1 MVLPLWG
8 LISWGA
14 TVASK
19 QQSHWG
25 KRQKSTLLFSRAQ
38 LMDRRTPKR
47 NRSASWGLRDADR
60 LRRPSLCLVKVS
72 FCEGDNIGGLTM
84 RLVSA
89 TPFHLLHIVG
99 WKQVAHAQKW
109 RRAGQL
115 PRVNFSS
122 DYCRHSRGMWSPYL
136 SVPYGSSLQK
146 LFERNLRK
154 ARPSSWKR
162 CEPFF
167 FFFPPSKEEVESHFR
182 APSQVSRDWV
192 LFRTGE
198 ICQPCFRCMSSTS
211 FIIRK
216 CGTGTCQHKHSTG
229 AGFIIKKNGT
239 RASSSHQVDRNW
251 RRRHETSHNK
261 QTTRKNGGPVFS
273 LSPKKRWKQNMTSGQ
288 QNEKQSKKKKE
299 KLISCLTRRR
309 ASRGSSRNRRAI
321 AW

>member
-1 MVLPLWG
+1 MSTNPFFVIWIICKIMCAQQTEKRRESTHLSPLFPPLVTNRCVAWNCDAFE
-8 LISWGA
+8 LTSSPILNLSQDEWFFHYEVSFREAAGA

-167 FFFPPSKEEVESHFR
+167 FFFPSK
-182 APSQVSRDWV
+182 
-192 LFRTGE
+192 
-198 ICQPCFRCMSSTS
+198 
-211 FIIRK
+211 
-216 CGTGTCQHKHSTG
+216 
-229 AGFIIKKNGT
+229 
-239 RASSSHQVDRNW
+239 
-251 RRRHETSHNK
+251 
-261 QTTRKNGGPVFS
+261 
-273 LSPKKRWKQNMTSGQ
+273 
-288 QNEKQSKKKKE
+288 
-299 KLISCLTRRR
+299 
-309 ASRGSSRNRRAI
+309 
-321 AW
+321 

>member
-1 MVLPLWG
+1 MQNNVRATNGKKAREHTPVPSFPPSRNQQMCGMKLWRIRVNFESNFKLVARRMVLPLWG

-167 FFFPPSKEEVESHFR
+167 FFFPSK
-182 APSQVSRDWV
+182 
-192 LFRTGE
+192 
-198 ICQPCFRCMSSTS
+198 
-211 FIIRK
+211 
-216 CGTGTCQHKHSTG
+216 
-229 AGFIIKKNGT
+229 
-239 RASSSHQVDRNW
+239 
-251 RRRHETSHNK
+251 
-261 QTTRKNGGPVFS
+261 
-273 LSPKKRWKQNMTSGQ
+273 
-288 QNEKQSKKKKE
+288 
-299 KLISCLTRRR
+299 
-309 ASRGSSRNRRAI
+309 
-321 AW
+321 